1 MSGQDNR
8 DPVQVAV
15 GAEIRALR
23 KTRGLTLPDMGKRM
37 GRSVGFLSQVER
49 GLSRLTLHDLRD
61 LAEVLEVPLS
71 WFFQHEDIP
80 EDERGHVVRRSYR
93 RTLGV
98 EEKGLVEQ
106 LLSPDLSGSFE
117 VILSTMNPG
126 AELEQPTLR
135 KTEEV
140 GYVVSGQIE
149 LWIGDKHFK
158 LASGDS
164 FQIRMEPF
172 RWRNMAREPVVI
184 VWVISPPIY

>member
-1 MSGQDNR
+1 MSKSEKR
-8 DPVQVAV
+8 DPVQEAV

-49 GLSRLTLHDLRD
+49 GLSRMTLQDLRD
-61 LAEVLEVPLS
+61 LAQVLDVPLS

-80 EDERGHVVRRSYR
+80 DEERGYVVRRSYR

-126 AELEQPTLR
+126 AELEQATLR

-149 LWIGDKHFK
+149 IWIGDNHFK

-172 RWRNMAREPVVI
+172 RWRNMAREPAVI